1 MKTQQIITGLLLAV
15 IAVVAVRGAMKPDL
29 GLLKFKVKDSRA
41 YGYGF
46 TDDRSVGVV
55 SKLLKENPQV
65 NTLVLK
71 KMSGTRDGDR
81 NIILARDIRKRRL
94 NTHLE
99 KNSVI
104 ASGAVDLFLAGETR
118 TMECGALIGVHSWS
132 IGGARETIRV
142 SPGDMGA
149 DYRQKYHEDFLRDM
163 GIDPAFYAYTRAAA
177 EPEDIHYMS
186 VEDINR
192 FGLTSEP
199 LDCGR

>member
-1 MKTQQIITGLLLAV
+1 MKTQQIITGVLLAV
-15 IAVVAVRGAMKPDL
+15 VAIVAIRGAMKPDL
-29 GLLKFKVKDSRA
+29 GLLKFKVKDNLA
-41 YGYGF
+41 YGYGY
-46 TDDRSVGVV
+46 TDDRSVSVV
-55 SKLLKENPQV
+55 RKLLKENPQV
-65 NTLVLK
+65 DTLVLK
-71 KMSGTRDGDR
+71 KMSGTRDGDM
-81 NIILARDIRKRRL
+81 NIVLARDIRKRGL

-99 KNSVI
+99 KNSAI
-104 ASGAVDLFLAGETR
+104 ASGAVDLFLAGKYR

-142 SPGDMGA
+142 SPKDMGA
-149 DYRQKYHEDFLRDM
+149 DHRQKYHEDFLRDM

-199 LDCGR
+199 LECG

>member
-15 IAVVAVRGAMKPDL
+15 VAVVAIRGSMKPNL
-29 GLLKFKVKDSRA
+29 GLLKFKVKDNLA

-55 SKLLKENPQV
+55 RKLLKENPQV
-65 NTLVLK
+65 DTLVLK
-71 KMSGTRDGDR
+71 KMSGTRDSAR
-81 NIILARDIRKRRL
+81 NIVLARDIRKRGL

-99 KNSVI
+99 RNSVI

-142 SPGDMGA
+142 SPTDMGY
-149 DYRQKYHEDFLRDM
+149 DGNQKYHEKFLRDM
-163 GIDPAFYAYTRAAA
+163 GIDPAFYVYTRAAA

-186 VEDINR
+186 VEEINR

-199 LDCGR
+199 LECN

>member
-1 MKTQQIITGLLLAV
+1 MKTQQIITAVLLA
-15 IAVVAVRGAMKPDL
+15 IGAVVAIRGAMKPDL

-46 TDDRSVGVV
+46 TDDRSVGIVKALV
-55 SKLLKENPQV
+55 RDNPQV
-65 NTLVLK
+65 ETLVLK
-71 KMSGTRDGDR
+71 HMSGTRDSTR
-81 NIILARDIRKRRL
+81 NVLIARDIRKNRL

-132 IGGARETIRV
+132 ISGSNDRIRI
-142 SPGDMGA
+142 SPKDLGYD
-149 DYRQKYHEDFLRDM
+149 RSQKYHEDFLRDM

-186 VEDINR
+186 VEEINR

-199 LDCGR
+199 LECG

>member
-15 IAVVAVRGAMKPDL
+15 VAVVAIRGAMKPNL
-29 GLLKFKVKDSRA
+29 GLLKFKVKDNLA

-55 SKLLKENPQV
+55 RKLLKENPQV
-65 NTLVLK
+65 DTLVLK
-71 KMSGTRDGDR
+71 KMSGTRDSAR
-81 NIILARDIRKRRL
+81 NIVLARDIRKRGL

-99 KNSVI
+99 RNSVI
-104 ASGAVDLFLAGETR
+104 ASGAVDLFISGQRR

-142 SPGDMGA
+142 SPTDMGY
-149 DYRQKYHEDFLRDM
+149 DGSQKYHEKFLRDM
-163 GIDPAFYAYTRAAA
+163 GIDPAFYVFTRAAA

-186 VEDINR
+186 VEEINR

-199 LDCGR
+199 LECN